1 MKKVMM
7 MMAMRAVSFAM
18 QAQTKFH
25 DVELNEAT
33 GPVKSITQSGMMGR
47 GEQVINFTQ
56 DGKMQ
61 AEGLTGQ
68 VYDENG
74 YLQKVSRSVETPQGN
89 MTITTTY
96 KWENGKVKSQ
106 SMDFGQGAMTQTYT
120 YNEKGAPASMS
131 MDMMGNAMETPYTD
145 YKYDDHGNWISRKM
159 SMMGQEMEVTRKI
172 VYYE

>member
-1 MKKVMM
+1 M
-7 MMAMRAVSFAM
+7 MMAMLAVSFAM

-106 SMDFGQGAMTQTYT
+106 SMDFGQGAMTQTFT

-159 SMMGQEMEVTRKI
+159 SMMGQEVEMTRKI

>member
-1 MKKVMM
+1 MKKVITLL
-7 MMAMRAVSFAM
+7 AMLAIPFAM
-18 QAQTKFH
+18 MAQTKFH

-33 GPVKSITQSGMMGR
+33 GPVKSITQAGMMGR

-68 VYDENG
+68 EYDENG
-74 YLQKVSRSVETPQGN
+74 YLQKVSRSVDTPQGN

-131 MDMMGNAMETPYTD
+131 MNMMGQDVNIPYTD
-145 YKYDDHGNWISRKM
+145 YKYDERGNWISRKT
-159 SMMGQEMEVTRKI
+159 SMMGREMEQTRKI
-172 VYYE
+172 EYYE

>member
-7 MMAMRAVSFAM
+7 MMAMLAMTFAA

-33 GPVKSITQSGMMGR
+33 GPVKSITQAGMMGR
-47 GEQVINFTQ
+47 GNQVINFTQ

-61 AEGLTGQ
+61 AEGLSGL

-74 YLQKVSRSVETPQGN
+74 YLQKAERAVETPQGN
-89 MTITTTY
+89 MKIVTTY
-96 KWENGKVKSQ
+96 KWENGKVASQ
-106 SMDFGQGAMTQTYT
+106 SMDFGQGAMTQVYK
-120 YNEKGAPASMS
+120 YNEKGVPASMS

-145 YKYDDHGNWISRKM
+145 YKFDSHGNWISRKT
-159 SMMGQEMEVTRKI
+159 SMMGQEMEQTRTI

>member
-1 MKKVMM
+1 MKKMMM
-7 MMAMRAVSFAM
+7 MMAMLAIPFAM

-159 SMMGQEMEVTRKI
+159 SMMGQEVEMTRKI
-172 VYYE
+172 EYYE

>member
-7 MMAMRAVSFAM
+7 MMAMLAVSFAM

-56 DGKMQ
+56 DGKRQ

-106 SMDFGQGAMTQTYT
+106 SMEFGQGAMTQTYT

>member
-1 MKKVMM
+1 MKKAFMM
-7 MMAMRAVSFAM
+7 LVLFIVPFAL

-61 AEGLTGQ
+61 AEGLTDQ

-96 KWENGKVKSQ
+96 KIGRAHV
-106 SMDFGQGAMTQTYT
+106 
-120 YNEKGAPASMS
+120 
-131 MDMMGNAMETPYTD
+131 
-145 YKYDDHGNWISRKM
+145 
-159 SMMGQEMEVTRKI
+159 
-172 VYYE
+172 

>member
-1 MKKVMM
+1 MKKVMTLL
-7 MMAMRAVSFAM
+7 AMLAIPFAM
-18 QAQTKFH
+18 MAQTKFH

-106 SMDFGQGAMTQTYT
+106 SMDFGQGAMTQNYT

-131 MDMMGNAMETPYTD
+131 MNMMGQDMNIPYTD
-145 YKYDDHGNWISRKM
+145 YKYDAKGNWISRKT
-159 SMMGQEMEVTRKI
+159 SMMGQEVEQTRKI
-172 VYYE
+172 EYYE

>member
-1 MKKVMM
+1 MMLLAMLVMP
-7 MMAMRAVSFAM
+7 FAM

-25 DVELNEAT
+25 DVELNECT

-56 DGKMQ
+56 EGKMQ
-61 AEGLTGQ
+61 AEGLSGL

-74 YLQKVSRSVETPQGN
+74 FLQKAERSFQGPQGDMKIN
-89 MTITTTY
+89 ITY

-106 SMDFGQGAMTQTYT
+106 TMDFGQGAMTQVYT

-159 SMMGQEMEVTRKI
+159 SMMGQEMEQTRKI
-172 VYYE
+172 EYYE

>member
-1 MKKVMM
+1 MKKVMTLL
-7 MMAMRAVSFAM
+7 AMLAIPFAM
-18 QAQTKFH
+18 MAQTKFH

-74 YLQKVSRSVETPQGN
+74 YLQKVSRSMDTPQGS

-96 KWENGKVKSQ
+96 KWENGKVASQTMNMMGNDMTVKLTYNDKGAIASQ
-106 SMDFGQGAMTQTYT
+106 SM
-120 YNEKGAPASMS
+120 N
-131 MDMMGNAMETPYTD
+131 MMGQDVNIPFTD
-145 YKYDDHGNWISRKM
+145 YKYDEKGNWISRKT
-159 SMMGQEMEVTRKI
+159 SMMGQEMEQTRKI
-172 VYYE
+172 EYYE

>member
-1 MKKVMM
+1 
-7 MMAMRAVSFAM
+7 MMAIPFAM
-18 QAQTKFH
+18 MAQTKFH

-74 YLQKVSRSVETPQGN
+74 YLQKVSRSMEGPQGS

-131 MDMMGNAMETPYTD
+131 MNMMGQDMNIPYTD
-145 YKYDDHGNWISRKM
+145 YKYDAKGNWISRKT
-159 SMMGQEMEVTRKI
+159 SMMGQEIEQTRKI
-172 VYYE
+172 EYYE

>member
-1 MKKVMM
+1 
-7 MMAMRAVSFAM
+7 MMAIPFAM
-18 QAQTKFH
+18 MAQTKFH

-47 GEQVINFTQ
+47 GDQVTTFTQ

-74 YLQKVSRSVETPQGN
+74 YLQKVSRSVDTPQGN

-106 SMDFGQGAMTQTYT
+106 SMDFGQGSMTQEFK

-131 MDMMGNAMETPYTD
+131 MDMMGQQMETPYTD
-145 YKYDDHGNWISRKM
+145 YKYDDRGNWISRKTE
-159 SMMGQEMEVTRKI
+159 MMGREIVQTRTI
-172 VYYE
+172 EYYE

>member
-1 MKKVMM
+1 MTLL
-7 MMAMRAVSFAM
+7 AMLAIPFAM
-18 QAQTKFH
+18 MAQTKFH
-25 DVELNEAT
+25 DIELNEAT

-74 YLQKVSRSVETPQGN
+74 YLQKVSRSMETPQGN

-96 KWENGKVKSQ
+96 KWENGKVVSQ
-106 SMDFGQGAMTQTYT
+106 TM
-120 YNEKGAPASMS
+120 N
-131 MDMMGNAMETPYTD
+131 MMGNDMNIPFSD
-145 YKYDDHGNWISRKM
+145 YKYDEKGNWISRKS
-159 SMMGQEMEVTRKI
+159 SMMGQEVEQTRKI
-172 VYYE
+172 EYYE

>member
-7 MMAMRAVSFAM
+7 MLALLALPFAL

-25 DVELNEAT
+25 DVEANEAT
-33 GPVKSITQSGMMGR
+33 GPVKTITQSGMMGR
-47 GEQVINFTQ
+47 GEQVINFTKE
-56 DGKMQ
+56 GKMQ
-61 AEGLTGQ
+61 AEGLSGM

-74 YLQKVSRSVETPQGN
+74 YLQKAERSVEGPQGN
-89 MTITTTY
+89 MTITTTF

-106 SMDFGQGAMTQTYT
+106 TMDFGQGAMTQVYT

-131 MDMMGNAMETPYTD
+131 MDMMGNNMETTYTD

-159 SMMGQEMEVTRKI
+159 SMMGREMEQTRKI
-172 VYYE
+172 EYYE

>member
-7 MMAMRAVSFAM
+7 MMAMLAVSFAM

>member
-1 MKKVMM
+1 MTLL
-7 MMAMRAVSFAM
+7 AMLAIPFAM
-18 QAQTKFH
+18 MAQTKFH

-47 GEQVINFTQ
+47 GDQVTTFTQ

-74 YLQKVSRSVETPQGN
+74 YLQKVSRSVDTPQGN

-106 SMDFGQGAMTQTYT
+106 TMDMMGQTFTIT
-120 YNEKGAPASMS
+120 RSYNEKGAPASESMNFGGQEMS
-131 MDMMGNAMETPYTD
+131 NPYTD
-145 YKYDDHGNWISRKM
+145 YKYDDHGNWISRKGL
-159 SMMGQEMEVTRKI
+159 MMGQEMEQTRTI
-172 VYYE
+172 EYYE